1 MKFIPTPLTGAY
13 EIELTPFT
21 DERGLFART
30 YCKREFEEIGHTKEF
45 VQLNHSLTV
54 KKGAIRGMH
63 FQYPPHSEIKLIRC
77 VAGKV
82 LDVLVDLRPDSETF
96 LQHATVELS
105 EENLKM
111 IYIPEGFAHGFQTL
125 QENSVLLYHHTAFYT
140 PGVEG
145 GLRYD
150 DPRLNIAWPLE
161 PTMVSKKD
169 QGYPLITEDFHG
181 IT

>member
-1 MKFIPTPLTGAY
+1 MKFIPTALSGAY

-30 YCKREFEEIGHTKEF
+30 FCKREFEEIGHNKEF

-105 EENLKM
+105 AENLKM

-125 QENSVLLYHHTAFYT
+125 EENSVLLYHHTAFYT

-145 GLRYD
+145 GIRFD
-150 DPRLNIAWPLE
+150 DPRLNIRWPLE
-161 PTMVSKKD
+161 PTMVSEKD
-169 QGYPLITEDFHG
+169 QSYPLITEDFQG
-181 IT
+181 IA